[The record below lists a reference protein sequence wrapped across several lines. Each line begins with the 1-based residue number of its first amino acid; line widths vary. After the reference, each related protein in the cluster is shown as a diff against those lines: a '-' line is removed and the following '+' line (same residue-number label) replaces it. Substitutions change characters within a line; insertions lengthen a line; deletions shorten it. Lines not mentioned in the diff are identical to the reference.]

1 MQEPRRCQTCG
12 AKVRDGRVRCTRCGA
27 SLGHAESPAP
37 GRRLPTR
44 WTAALV
50 AAFVVGGALMW
61 AFGSGGSPP
70 APARAVS
77 TGEHP
82 LPSSSVPDDPGRTA
96 PEGPMPAVDA
106 ANAGTAA
113 FREGRFADAVGL
125 FEQAVAASPDHPEW
139 LNNLGQALAR
149 SGRQREALPYF
160 ERAVAAGPDRWTFRF
175 NLAHARGRTG
185 DWAGAVAAYQEADR
199 LFPDDHVTLY
209 NLGLALQRLGRD
221 GEALAPLERAVAL
234 DPSDPGFVLALAQS
248 YVRTS
253 RRDDA
258 ARAFE
263 RYLELAPSGADAAAA
278 RDALALLRG
287 APAEPA
293 ERPAEP
299 PPIAQDPA

>member
-1 MQEPRRCQTCG
+1 MQEPRRCQACG
-12 AKVRDGRVRCTRCGA
+12 AKVRDGRVKCTRCDA
-27 SLGHAESPAP
+27 SLEHAAPAAP
-37 GRRLPTR
+37 GRRLSTR
-44 WTAALV
+44 WTAAVV
-50 AAFVVGGALMW
+50 AGFAVCGALAW

-77 TGEHP
+77 TGGHA
-82 LPSSSVPDDPGRTA
+82 LSSSRVPDDPGRTA
-96 PEGPMPAVDA
+96 AEGSMPAVDA

-113 FREGRFADAVGL
+113 FRDGRFADAVVL

-139 LNNLGQALAR
+139 LNNLGQALGR
-149 SGRQREALPYF
+149 SGRDWEAIPYL
-160 ERAVAAGPDRWTFRF
+160 ERAVAAGPDKWTYRF

-185 DWAGAVAAYQEADR
+185 DLAGAVAAYQEADR

-258 ARAFE
+258 ARSFE

-278 RDALALLRG
+278 RDALALLRA
-287 APAEPA
+287 APAEPPA
-293 ERPAEP
+293 QPAEP
-299 PPIAQDPA
+299 PPVAQDPA